1 MASVQDLV
9 KQILLAAHPV
19 GSYYWSS
26 EASDPAT
33 LFGGTWERV
42 KDRFLYAVGDGSA
55 AGDTGGEATH
65 TLSYSEMPYH
75 SHHVRIY
82 TNVADMSKGSGNAAV
97 PKKDWSG
104 WETDITERGVL
115 AGTYLWQDG
124 TFRSFGTLNNQTGA
138 GDPMG
143 FTEDAGSGAAHNNL
157 PPYVR
162 AYCWRRTA

>member
-26 EASDPAT
+26 EATDPGT
-33 LFGGTWERV
+33 LFGGTWEQI

-55 AGDTGGEATH
+55 AGDVGGEATH
-65 TLSYSEMPYH
+65 TLTEAEMPSH
-75 SHHVRIY
+75 SHI
-82 TNVADMSKGSGNAAV
+82 GFPGNSSHYITISPSSTDTFNGV
-97 PKKDWSG
+97 GFGIGTGFNTINSG
-104 WETDITERGVL
+104 WYGERYKLEQNDNIKG
-115 AGTYLWQDG
+115 
-124 TFRSFGTLNNQTGA
+124 
-138 GDPMG
+138 
-143 FTEDAGSGAAHNNL
+143 GSQPHNNL